1 MLDTKYMDN
10 HNISNFKVD
19 VVENKFL
26 RINITFKNNDKLH
39 FDIEEGL
46 IPITLPSTVMSRI
59 EEYEIQI
66 RRKKILKL
74 KKL

>member
-1 MLDTKYMDN
+1 MDN